1 MAILPIV
8 TFPDPILR
16 RTCREVGAIGAVEKQ
31 LIENMRETMFA
42 APGVGLAAN
51 QVGVSLRIIVVN
63 MADEKH
69 PQRSIVLINPQI
81 VELGGEIIA
90 SEEGCLSVLDY
101 MAEVKRHSRVRVQYL
116 NQEGQPREIEGH
128 NLLARAF
135 QHEIDHLDG
144 ILFFDHL
151 GRIRRDL
158 VKRRLIKGAKKRVV

>member
-1 MAILPIV
+1 MAILPIK

-16 RTCREVGAIGAVEKQ
+16 RTCREVQEIGAAEKQ

-42 APGVGLAAN
+42 APGAGLAAN
-51 QVGVSLRIIVVN
+51 QVGVALRIIVVS

-69 PQRSIVLINPQI
+69 SQRSIVLINPQL
-81 VELGGEIIA
+81 VELGGEIIVA
-90 SEEGCLSVLDY
+90 EEGCLSVLDY
-101 MAEVKRHSRVRVQYL
+101 MADIKRHSWARVQYL

-135 QHEIDHLDG
+135 QHEIDHLNG
-144 ILFFDHL
+144 VLFFDHL

-158 VKRRLIKGAKKRVV
+158 VKRRLLKGAKKRAL